1 MFTYSEEKLDTLG
14 ARITTEEIKQQPKLW
29 KEALDIYEGK
39 KQEIKDFL
47 AKVTADSQG
56 KRVRVI
62 FTGAGT
68 SQYVGDTVTPHL
80 NQTGD
85 TSQFVFE
92 SYATT
97 DIVAHPQSYLF
108 PDETTILVSF
118 ARSGNSPES
127 LAAKEIA
134 NKYVNNI
141 YHLLITCASEG
152 KLATESEGKENEFLL
167 LMPEKSNDA
176 GFAMTGSF
184 TCMTL
189 SAMLVFDT
197 TADSEKAE
205 YVKAAATLGEEVVSR
220 EEDIQKWVDLDYD
233 RVVYL
238 GSGSL
243 SGLARE
249 AQLKLLE
256 LTAGQVATVFDSSMG
271 FRHGPKSFIN
281 EKTIVFDFVANDTYT
296 SQYDYDILTEVATDD
311 IAQATVGIEQQT
323 QDSGKEFE
331 GSRFTFSSD
340 AILLPAGYL
349 ALPYIMVAQT
359 FALLTSVKVDNT
371 PDTPSATGT
380 VNRVVKGV
388 TIHEF

>member
-311 IAQATVGIEQQT
+311 IAQATVGIEQQS

>member
-29 KEALDIYEGK
+29 QEALDIYEGK

-281 EKTIVFDFVANDTYT
+281 DKTIVFDFVANDTYT

-311 IAQATVGIEQQT
+311 IAQATVGIEQQS

>member
-1 MFTYSEEKLDTLG
+1 MFTYSEEKLDTVG

-29 KEALDIYEGK
+29 QEALDIYEGK

-238 GSGSL
+238 GSGAL

>member
-29 KEALDIYEGK
+29 QEALDIYEGK

-167 LMPEKSNDA
+167 SMPEKSNDA

-311 IAQATVGIEQQT
+311 IAQATVGIEQQS

>member
-29 KEALDIYEGK
+29 QEALDIYEGK

-238 GSGSL
+238 GSGAL

-311 IAQATVGIEQQT
+311 IAQATVGIEQQS

>member
-29 KEALDIYEGK
+29 QEALDIYEGK

-167 LMPEKSNDA
+167 SMPEKSNDA

-238 GSGSL
+238 GSGAL

-311 IAQATVGIEQQT
+311 IAQATVGIEQQS

>member
-29 KEALDIYEGK
+29 QEALDIYEGK

>member
-29 KEALDIYEGK
+29 QEALDIYEGK

-311 IAQATVGIEQQT
+311 IAQATVGIEQQS

>member
-29 KEALDIYEGK
+29 QEALDIYEGK

-167 LMPEKSNDA
+167 SMPEKSNDA

-238 GSGSL
+238 GSGAL

>member
-29 KEALDIYEGK
+29 QEALDIYEGK

-205 YVKAAATLGEEVVSR
+205 YVKAAATLGEEVISR

-281 EKTIVFDFVANDTYT
+281 DKTIVFDFVANDTYT

>member
-29 KEALDIYEGK
+29 QETLDIYEGK

>member
-1 MFTYSEEKLDTLG
+1 
-14 ARITTEEIKQQPKLW
+14 
-29 KEALDIYEGK
+29 
-39 KQEIKDFL
+39 
-47 AKVTADSQG
+47 
-56 KRVRVI
+56 
-62 FTGAGT
+62 
-68 SQYVGDTVTPHL
+68 
-80 NQTGD
+80 
-85 TSQFVFE
+85 
-92 SYATT
+92 
-97 DIVAHPQSYLF
+97 
-108 PDETTILVSF
+108 
-118 ARSGNSPES
+118 
-127 LAAKEIA
+127 
-134 NKYVNNI
+134 
-141 YHLLITCASEG
+141 
-152 KLATESEGKENEFLL
+152 
-167 LMPEKSNDA
+167 
-176 GFAMTGSF
+176 
-184 TCMTL
+184 MTL

-281 EKTIVFDFVANDTYT
+281 DKTIVFDFVANDTYT

-311 IAQATVGIEQQT
+311 IAQATVGIEQQS

>member
-29 KEALDIYEGK
+29 QEALDIYEGK

-167 LMPEKSNDA
+167 SMPEKSNDA

>member
-29 KEALDIYEGK
+29 QEALDIYEGK

-281 EKTIVFDFVANDTYT
+281 DKTIVFDFVANDTYT

>member
-29 KEALDIYEGK
+29 QEALDIYEGK

-141 YHLLITCASEG
+141 YHLLITCAPEG

-167 LMPEKSNDA
+167 SMPEKSNDA

-311 IAQATVGIEQQT
+311 IAQATVGIEQQS

>member
-29 KEALDIYEGK
+29 QEALDIYEGK

-68 SQYVGDTVTPHL
+68 SQYVGDTVTPYL

>member
-29 KEALDIYEGK
+29 QEALDIYEGK

-238 GSGSL
+238 GSGAL

-281 EKTIVFDFVANDTYT
+281 DKTIVFDFVANDTYT

-311 IAQATVGIEQQT
+311 IAQATVGIEQQS

>member
-29 KEALDIYEGK
+29 QEALDIYEGK

-152 KLATESEGKENEFLL
+152 KLATESEGKDNEFLL